1 MARTRSQELSEKTR
15 GVYETVIRDEKSESV
30 LTALQHAEQV
40 VAKADTRE
48 ALRQAFDLE
57 QVHLKDVLNAK
68 AKLQETVG
76 TLIAGYDA
84 LTNALGGDIASMK
97 DLTLRERLVSFFSE
111 QSARRMRERRVQG
124 ADIDA
129 QLQDLVSQTQAIG
142 NLLAEHADVLN
153 REYENVGA
161 MLERQQGLLK
171 ESTET
176 FESTE
181 RELDQLNTQISE
193 RREALAELTGTE
205 RADADRALQELIN
218 RANALTERR
227 NTSLSN
233 AQTHELFI
241 ENHKI
246 ALDSLMRQKAAQR
259 ILIDKLR
266 ISTENRIVQYAA
278 TLESIK
284 TAAQQE
290 SAHAINEIG
299 TDVDEATSRTM
310 AAVGAAAD
318 RSIVEM
324 LDRHV
329 DDVKKRRATQA
340 EIARADAEFSRR
352 FAEVAR
358 RFLEEDRG
366 PGA

>member
-1 MARTRSQELSEKTR
+1 MTQQAPGPLTRKTRAVYDEVVREEKT
-15 GVYETVIRDEKSESV
+15 ETVLDALKRAEEAVSRGGSVDEIRRS
-30 LTALQHAEQV
+30 L
-40 VAKADTRE
+40 
-48 ALRQAFDLE
+48 DLE
-57 QVHLKDVLNAK
+57 KVHLQDVIQAK

-76 TLIAGYDA
+76 SLIAGYDA
-84 LTNALGGDIASMK
+84 LTNALGGQIDAMK
-97 DLTLRERLVSFFSE
+97 AWTLRERLVGLFSADA
-111 QSARRMRERRVQG
+111 ARRMRETRIQN

-129 QLQDLVSQTQAIG
+129 QLQDLVSHTQAIG
-142 NLLAEHADVLN
+142 NLLSDHSGVLN
-153 REYENVGA
+153 REYDTVAG
-161 MLERQQGLLK
+161 MLESQQDQLK
-171 ESTET
+171 RASET
-176 FESTE
+176 FEASD
-181 RELDQLNTQISE
+181 RQLDELNTRISE
-193 RREALAELTGTE
+193 KREALAELTGTA
-205 RADADRALQELIN
+205 RADADRELQALVN
-218 RANALTERR
+218 RANELTESR

-233 AQTHELFI
+233 AQTHELFV

-310 AAVGAAAD
+310 AAVGVAAD
-318 RSIVEM
+318 RAIVGM
-324 LDRHV
+324 LERHV
-329 DDVKKRRATQA
+329 DDVQKRRSTQA
-340 EIARADAEFSRR
+340 EIARADAEFARR

-358 RFLEEDRG
+358 QFLEEGDKKA
-366 PGA
+366 P